1 MWNKCLSFLLLSQGT
16 HAYLQAALAFLRT
29 IEDASLAHGVAAL
42 LWHTFLAKKIE
53 ALATTM
59 DKVKKVGRGGGRW

>member
-1 MWNKCLSFLLLSQGT
+1 M
-16 HAYLQAALAFLRT
+16 QAALAFLRT

-59 DKVKKVGRGGGRW
+59 DKVKKVGFHSVRRVVVINNGTVSGWSRF

>member
-1 MWNKCLSFLLLSQGT
+1 M
-16 HAYLQAALAFLRT
+16 QAALAFLRT

-59 DKVKKVGRGGGRW
+59 DKVKKVGLGVREIRGAEGLS